1 MYEQAHK
8 AAAFNIT
15 QTTGSTVNAY
25 ACLHMDGAVCSR
37 LRRSSAL
44 DSAGGI
50 CASGRHG
57 PVLVFTNCKMSFSLF
72 KRKACKQLA
81 SLTQTT
87 TTHHRM
93 GRWTDNQAGQPR
105 LGLRQPVRAV
115 G

>member
-15 QTTGSTVNAY
+15 QTTGSTASTHTCAY
-25 ACLHMDGAVCSR
+25 IWMALFAVGAVR
-37 LRRSSAL
+37 LIRLVEFVRA
-44 DSAGGI
+44 A
-50 CASGRHG
+50 HG
-57 PVLVFTNCKMSFSLF
+57 PVLVFTNCKMSLSLF
-72 KRKACKQLA
+72 VSKAQKQLF

-93 GRWTDNQAGQPR
+93 GRWTDNQARQPR
-105 LGLRQPVRAV
+105 LGLWQPVRAV